1 MILGLTFN
9 PLYDKV
15 AAIWPLNEIKV
26 GKLTLGGGL
35 NMAEKTRFI
44 DCQSLTFSPRLSET
58 RIAQAK
64 ESLGSGLLHRFL
76 CFALYL
82 LGLDRSTIGRTLGI
96 PTETAKSIIK
106 AVRRDGLRALE
117 DRRLKSST
125 LLPPQQT
132 SPKPPPIMLRK
143 DNDHL
148 MVDFGIPDRAIKL
161 YRQDPLQVKTVLL
174 SMLNSGLLSTSQVA
188 EAIEFTP
195 SYTSALARRLQEQG
209 AISLMDQ
216 RQGRRREDFV
226 VTPEVKAELIQQFAV
241 EVITSGRTS
250 SAAISEKLKER
261 CGIAVPDRTIRH
273 HVSRLGLGSIKRSL
287 PQLVAAVKKTSNTCS
302 ET

>member
-1 MILGLTFN
+1 
-9 PLYDKV
+9 
-15 AAIWPLNEIKV
+15 
-26 GKLTLGGGL
+26 
-35 NMAEKTRFI
+35 MADKTRLI
-44 DCQSLTFSPRLSET
+44 DCQSLTFSPQLSES

-64 ESLGSGLLHRFL
+64 ESLGPGLIHRFL

-82 LGLDRSTIGRTLGI
+82 LGLDRSTIGRTLGM
-96 PTETAKSIIK
+96 PAETAKSIIK

-125 LLPPQQT
+125 LLPTQAST
-132 SPKPPPIMLRK
+132 KPPPIMLRK

-148 MVDFGIPDRAIKL
+148 VVDFGIPDRAINL

-174 SMLNSGLLSTSQVA
+174 SMLNSGLLSTGQVA

-195 SYTSALARRLQEQG
+195 SYTAALARRLQEQG
-209 AISLMDQ
+209 AMSLMDQ
-216 RQGRRREDFV
+216 RQGRQREDFV
-226 VTPEVKAELIQQFAV
+226 VTAEVKAELIQQFAV
-241 EVITSGRTS
+241 DVITSGRTS

-261 CGIAVPDRTIRH
+261 CGIAVPDRTVRH

-287 PQLVAAVKKTSNTCS
+287 PQLVAAVKKTSNNGS
-302 ET
+302 ES